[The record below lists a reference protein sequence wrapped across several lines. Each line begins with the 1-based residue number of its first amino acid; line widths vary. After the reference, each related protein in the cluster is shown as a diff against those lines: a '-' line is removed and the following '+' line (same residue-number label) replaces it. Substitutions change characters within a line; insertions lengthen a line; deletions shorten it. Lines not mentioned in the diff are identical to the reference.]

1 MSAVSIRFGSH
12 SRHFRPGL
20 FQPTGTIGVALATRF
35 QPTGARQRSI
45 IRRRTFQSTLLG
57 LKARLAVLMPERIS
71 IRLPHRT
78 TNPRGCMV
86 SIQVAEETIRARCL
100 DRYIVSIHAPSDE
113 GATTS
118 ISISRTRHC
127 FNPRLPLRPG
137 RRREMSGHR
146 RYRPCFNPRGLH
158 QGACMSLRVSI
169 HVSPPREGRRAS
181 KRSRSRLRCFNPRFF
196 TLTRFPRKGPV
207 SIRPTIRTVS
217 EPALFQPAFTT
228 CQFCDG
234 RSKPPQVSIQSSI
247 T

>member
-1 MSAVSIRFGSH
+1 VPQRFNPLPRTLRQLQAEVSIRVGVLSVFLYMSAVSIRFGSH

-100 DRYIVSIHAPSDE
+100 DRYIVSIHA
-113 GATTS
+113 GS
-118 ISISRTRHC
+118 IK
-127 FNPRLPLRPG
+127 
-137 RRREMSGHR
+137 
-146 RYRPCFNPRGLH
+146 
-158 QGACMSLRVSI
+158 V
-169 HVSPPREGRRAS
+169 
-181 KRSRSRLRCFNPRFF
+181 
-196 TLTRFPRKGPV
+196 
-207 SIRPTIRTVS
+207 
-217 EPALFQPAFTT
+217 PA
-228 CQFCDG
+228 
-234 RSKPPQVSIQSSI
+234 
-247 T
+247 